1 MDACT
6 LGGITV
12 EQSESSKVVTN
23 RQSICGWSEYLI
35 GHHRDSLLV
44 VILLCLIA
52 YGFVMF
58 NMTLA
63 GDDWSAV
70 WKEGNQYDVVVSL
83 GRWLQRYIWMV
94 FADKLFAPA
103 FTLSFMVALWLVGGL
118 LALRFLA
125 VDDRFAGFVFLG
137 LFALT
142 PFWAEMV
149 NFKINHANAGIST
162 FLALASGLLAWR
174 VAQDRHIVPLKA
186 MSLGLAA
193 SLCLALSASGYQ
205 AMAPMAPMIF
215 LLGWMRALL
224 RNGFDEVAPA
234 LFVKRLAL
242 MVVIFGC
249 GVLLYGLSVYLTQ
262 EFYGLSQLSKGY
274 ALSGSL
280 VSSTGALQMTLAR
293 FLVYFE
299 QFLFLPQ
306 HLIPRVAKW
315 LFLGLLAVYPLALIH
330 RSSKLKPLSAV
341 WYIGVG
347 LLLACGFL
355 ILPWLLGIM
364 RTPNG
369 YRYNGIVSLALVYAG
384 FALIALESAPRLLT
398 GRMTGGL
405 MKGLAL
411 TLLLIFVFQHNA
423 ASFVTY
429 NLNRRDWSIAAR
441 MIERI
446 EAMSDLDAVTDN
458 GAKPLIVYP
467 VGRLPTASERPYAM
481 PAHAGP
487 MDSSIVECG
496 VMNCHTIRLYHLLQ
510 LSASKTIRYD
520 RSAGRVGDRKVRQ
533 LFRGPLS
540 TMQPWPHP
548 TSIKL
553 LPEGILL
560 VLLGDDGP

>member
-1 MDACT
+1 M
-6 LGGITV
+6 LGGLTV
-12 EQSESSKVVTN
+12 VQSESSKVVAN
-23 RQSICGWSEYLI
+23 SQPISGWSEYLI
-35 GHHRDSLLV
+35 GRHRDGLLV

-125 VDDRFAGFVFLG
+125 VDDRFAGFAFLG
-137 LFALT
+137 LFVLT

-149 NFKINHANAGIST
+149 NFKNNHPNAGLAT
-162 FLALASGLLAWR
+162 LLALASGLLAWR
-174 VAQDRHIVPLKA
+174 MVQGQPLGLLKA
-186 MSLGLAA
+186 LSLGLAS

-224 RNGFDEVAPA
+224 RNGFGEVAPTI
-234 LFVKRLAL
+234 FVKRLAL

-249 GVLLYGLSVYLTQ
+249 GIFLYGLSVYVTQ
-262 EFYGLSQLSKGY
+262 TAYGLGQMAKGY

-280 VSSTGALQMTLAR
+280 VSSTGELQMTLAR
-293 FLVYFE
+293 FLAYFE

-306 HLIPRVAKW
+306 HLVPQFAKW
-315 LFLGLLAVYPLALIH
+315 LFLGLLAVYPLALI
-330 RSSKLKPLSAV
+330 RRGSKQKPSNAV

-355 ILPWLLGIM
+355 VLPWLLGIM
-364 RTPNG
+364 RTPNS

-384 FALIALESAPRLLT
+384 FALIALECGPRLLT
-398 GRMTGGL
+398 GRL
-405 MKGLAL
+405 VKGLAL
-411 TLLLIFVFQHNA
+411 TLILIFVFQHNA

-429 NLNRRDWSIAAR
+429 NLNRRDWSIATR

-446 EAMSDLDAVTDN
+446 EAMSDLEAVTEN

-496 VMNCHTIRLYHLLQ
+496 VLNCHTIRLYHLLQ

-520 RSAGRVGDRKVRQ
+520 RSAGRVGDRKVRR
-533 LFRGPLS
+533 LFREPLS
-540 TMQPWPHP
+540 TMRPWPHP

-553 LPEGILL
+553 LPEGILI